1 MQAFIAR
8 MRVAVVA
15 MFTLLLSGCASLG
28 GRAPH
33 IEGIADTIYFVS
45 ARARHDGRDSRELA
59 TSLEYGVAIM
69 RRHRG
74 SPDDRGASRD
84 IIDSAIMDS
93 LAFVRQ
99 LRARMTR
106 QTAPYDFAVL
116 YVHGMGTSLHEAWQ
130 HTAAARGLAERD
142 VPWIV
147 FAWPSAGAPVTW
159 PTGDALFTAAYRRDS
174 AMAQKATH
182 HLRPALATILE
193 AMPPTRL
200 VLASHS
206 LGGQLVGESLRG
218 NDRVT
223 DTLRAQPLRAVA
235 FLMPDV
241 STVHFRD
248 TIVPSFVPLAH
259 RRVLYVSRND
269 RVLTLARI
277 ADGIARTGLRT
288 RPAWT
293 TPDTARWETVDVTRA
308 RTTEGWF
315 QQRFGTHHAI
325 KRQRGLFEDLVHV
338 VGAQRAAVCRVQT
351 AMATRTADG
360 VFELGRIPL
369 PLEALAA
376 CVSTARVPP

>member
-1 MQAFIAR
+1 MQASVAR
-8 MRVAVVA
+8 LRVAVVA
-15 MFTLLLSGCASLG
+15 MLTLFLSGCASLG

-33 IEGIADTIYFVS
+33 IEGIADTVYYVS
-45 ARARHDGRDSRELA
+45 ARARHEGRDSRELA
-59 TSLEYGVAIM
+59 TTLEYGLAVM

-84 IIDSAIMDS
+84 IIDSTIVDS
-93 LAFVRQ
+93 LTFVRH
-99 LRARMTR
+99 LRERLTQQA
-106 QTAPYDFAVL
+106 APYDFAVL

-159 PTGDALFTAAYRRDS
+159 PTGDAVFTAAYRRDS
-174 AMAQKATH
+174 VMAQRTSPF
-182 HLRPALATILE
+182 LQPVLATVLE
-193 AMPPTRL
+193 AMLPTQL

-206 LGGQLVGESLRG
+206 LGGQLVGESLRRR
-218 NDRVT
+218 DKVS
-223 DTLRAQPLRAVA
+223 DALRAQPLRAVA

-248 TIVPSFVPLAH
+248 SIVPAFVPLAQ

-269 RVLTLARI
+269 RVLTLARL
-277 ADGIARTGLRT
+277 ADGSARTGLRT
-288 RPAWT
+288 RPAWVA
-293 TPDTARWETVDVTRA
+293 PDTAHWETVDVTRA

-325 KRQRGLFEDLVHV
+325 KRQRGLFADLVHI
-338 VGAQRAAVCRVQT
+338 VGAQRAADCRERA
-351 AMATRTADG
+351 AMATRSAEG
-360 VFELGRIPL
+360 VFELWRVPL

-376 CVSTARVPP
+376 CDAVARAPQ

>member
-15 MFTLLLSGCASLG
+15 MLTLLLSGCASLG

-33 IEGIADTIYFVS
+33 IEGGADTIYYVS
-45 ARARHDGRDSRELA
+45 SRARHDGRDSRALA

-84 IIDSAIMDS
+84 IIDSTIIDS

-99 LRARMTR
+99 LRERMTQ

-174 AMAQKATH
+174 AMAQQASH
-182 HLRPALATILE
+182 HFRPALATILE
-193 AMPPTRL
+193 AMPPTQL

-218 NDRVT
+218 TARMN

-241 STVHFRD
+241 STTHFRD
-248 TIVPSFVPLAH
+248 TIVPLFVPLAH
-259 RRVLYVSRND
+259 RRVLYVSRHD
-269 RVLTLARI
+269 RVLTLAHI
-277 ADGIARTGLRT
+277 ADGITRTGLRT
-288 RPAWT
+288 RPGWT
-293 TPDTARWETVDVTRA
+293 TPDTVRWETVDVTRA

-351 AMATRTADG
+351 NMATRTADG
-360 VFELGRIPL
+360 VFELGHMPL
-369 PLEALAA
+369 PLMALAA
-376 CVSTARVPP
+376 CELTARVPP